1 MWREFEP
8 QALVKLQLLQMY
20 FPEFAKLLERQG
32 GGDPVAE
39 FLDYEVARE
48 ALLGGAIGE
57 SERGAIDR
65 TLRSQGL
72 ANVVSEEHQSAELR
86 TLIEENALVQ
96 FRDPDRVA
104 LLSTVKGLADEADWP
119 RLRAALAAGVL
130 PSPSDVQF
138 DKVDIGNRLR
148 GLRVV
153 WVDDEVAPNQRYIDY
168 IREAGA
174 ELVTASDTAELEL
187 QLDRGFFDVLI
198 SDITRGDDP
207 DAGFEAVDLLRA
219 ADRLPSSVIFF
230 TSRATQVRLRRAK
243 KLGAALT
250 TDPQE
255 LYSLLEVIARSRY
268 PELGEE
274 E

>member
-48 ALLGGAIGE
+48 ALLGDAIGE

-72 ANVVSEEHQSAELR
+72 ANMASEQHPNAELR

-96 FRDPDRVA
+96 FREPADRVA
-104 LLSTVKGLADEADWP
+104 LLFTVEGLADEADWP

-130 PSPSDVQF
+130 PSPSDVRF
-138 DKVDIGNRLR
+138 DQVAVGNRFR
-148 GLRVV
+148 GLRVL
-153 WVDDEVAPNQRYIDY
+153 WVDDELAPNNGTSTTYGRP
-168 IREAGA
+168 AG
-174 ELVTASDTAELEL
+174 TW
-187 QLDRGFFDVLI
+187 
-198 SDITRGDDP
+198 
-207 DAGFEAVDLLRA
+207 
-219 ADRLPSSVIFF
+219 
-230 TSRATQVRLRRAK
+230 
-243 KLGAALT
+243 
-250 TDPQE
+250 
-255 LYSLLEVIARSRY
+255 
-268 PELGEE
+268 
-274 E
+274 